1 MSVIELSAEL
11 LILLFVTGLLA
22 GMVDA
27 IAGGGGLIALPA
39 LLATGMPPT
48 QALATNKLQGSF
60 GTFSSSLYFIRND
73 LIKLGELKLMIACT
87 FVGAVAGT
95 LVVQRISTQFLAGI
109 IPLLLI
115 GMALYFL
122 LSPTIS
128 DEHRNARITPWLFSL
143 TVGFG
148 VGFYDGFFGPGA
160 GSFFA
165 IGFVG
170 LLGFG
175 LTRATAHTKVLN
187 LTSNLA
193 SLSFFILSG
202 HVVWS
207 IGLIMGVGQLIG
219 ARFGARLVLKRGV
232 RLIRPMIV
240 LVCILISAKL
250 LLENY
255 PALLAWSGLT
265 QH

>member
-1 MSVIELSAEL
+1 MSAIELSAEIL
-11 LILLFVTGLLA
+11 ALLFFTGMLA

-60 GTFSSSLYFIRND
+60 GTFSSSLYFIRNN
-73 LIKLGELKLMIACT
+73 LIRLSELKFMIACT
-87 FVGAVAGT
+87 FVGAAMGT
-95 LVVQRISTQFLAGI
+95 LIVQRISTQFLASV

-115 GMALYFL
+115 AIALYFL

-128 DEHRNARITPWLFSL
+128 DEHRTPRVSPLLFSL
-143 TVGFG
+143 TIGFG

-175 LTRATAHTKVLN
+175 LTRATAHTKILN

-193 SLSFFILSG
+193 SLSFFIISG

-207 IGLIMGVGQLIG
+207 IGLTMGLGQMIG
-219 ARFGARLVLKRGV
+219 ARFGARLVVKRGV

-240 LVCILISAKL
+240 LVCILISTKL
-250 LLENY
+250 LLESH
-255 PALLAWSGLT
+255 PALLDWIGL
-265 QH
+265 

>member
-1 MSVIELSAEL
+1 MSGVELSLDILA
-11 LILLFVTGLLA
+11 LLFFTGVLA

-27 IAGGGGLIALPA
+27 IAGGGGLIALPV
-39 LLATGMPPT
+39 LLSTGLAPT

-60 GTFSSSLYFIRND
+60 GTFSSTLYFIRND
-73 LIKLGELKLMIACT
+73 LIRLGELKFMIACT
-87 FVGAVAGT
+87 FVGAATGT
-95 LVVQRISTQFLAGI
+95 LIVQRISTQFLAGI

-115 GMALYFL
+115 GIALYFL

-128 DEHRNARITPWLFSL
+128 DDHRSPRISPLLFSL
-143 TVGFG
+143 SVGFG

-175 LTRATAHTKVLN
+175 LTKATAHTKVLN

-193 SLSFFILSG
+193 SLIFFVISG
-202 HVVWS
+202 HVIWS
-207 IGLIMGVGQLIG
+207 IGLTMGIGQMIG
-219 ARFGARLVLKRGV
+219 ARFGARLVLRRGV

-240 LVCILISAKL
+240 LICILISSKL
-250 LLENY
+250 LLQIH
-255 PALLAWSGLT
+255 PG
-265 QH
+265 